1 MLVSLKTLT
10 PGTPR
15 NSRKTNASTEGL
27 EGDELHRKLL
37 EAVNYSVTVQSEL
50 RDNVSDL
57 NNTVKD
63 LRTSIGSL
71 ANRNYNELQNH
82 ANQLKIM
89 VSL

>member
-1 MLVSLKTLT
+1 MSI
-10 PGTPR
+10 
-15 NSRKTNASTEGL
+15 EGL
-27 EGDELHRKLL
+27 EGNELYRKLL

-50 RDNVSDL
+50 RDTVADL
-57 NNTVKD
+57 NNAVKD
-63 LRTSIGSL
+63 LKASISSL